1 MNFNLAHIQHDP
13 AHCSCPGLFR
23 SFMRGQSDSRL
34 DLSYKYGD
42 TTVQILSPFLL
53 GASDL
58 WVLQGLIAMA
68 GAHGQ
73 PLSLGAPKTK
83 LGKQLALE
91 LEPVGSAINQ
101 EAIGVIAGF
110 TELAREMGYAEPD
123 SHATRAALRRCI
135 KRLYTI
141 TIFAENEAGESRGY
155 RLLSSYSSST
165 KDKTFN
171 VALNPMIAAAVAGDT
186 RYIRIPMHEIRAI
199 KHDATRLIHQRLC
212 AFINEGGTHPSP
224 IAQATLYGY
233 IWHDLEP
240 SAGGPTNKKSKASAA
255 APLDDA
261 ARARQEHTRAQN
273 LERYRRGCLKEA
285 VAELVAMGW
294 VFEETTKGRYRITRA
309 MQA

>member
-1 MNFNLAHIQHDP
+1 MNFNLTHVQHDP

-23 SFMRGQSDSRL
+23 SFMRGQGESRL
-34 DLSYKYGD
+34 ELSYKYGD
-42 TTVQILSPFLL
+42 TTVQILSPYLL

-101 EAIGVIAGF
+101 KAIGVIAGF
-110 TELAREMGYAEPD
+110 TELAKEMGYAEPD

-186 RYIRIPMHEIRAI
+186 RYIRIPMHEVRAI

-212 AFINEGGTHPSP
+212 AFINEDRTHPSP
-224 IAQATLYGY
+224 IDKTTLYGY

-240 SAGGPTNKKSKASAA
+240 TADGPRNKNTVAAQLGSCADPDNAS
-255 APLDDA
+255 
-261 ARARQEHTRAQN
+261 R
-273 LERYRRGCLKEA
+273 LERDRAKKLEHYRRTSLKVA
-285 VAELVAMGW
+285 IAELTTLGW
-294 VFEETTKGRYRITRA
+294 VFDEVAKGKYRITRSNS
-309 MQA
+309 